1 MPPPA
6 PPPPPRRPSARRD
19 NRASRTVARRE
30 DRKKSKDAAD
40 ILSPSL
46 SSSFSLQAPQ
56 PRNNTSNP
64 TFVTGSDNY
73 HHINQPAHNYS
84 AQQQQQPQRPNDQ
97 LRQPTLQRQQQE
109 RPPKQFSVEEAYGPD
124 FYGSKELG
132 FCYLHPDEQAF
143 WLAGNEAAQRLVLG
157 PNANLAANNA
167 PRMADPFEVR
177 MRFSGQL
184 QHLNATVVSAQKAAQ
199 YAVKY
204 RDLSEDLHSCIL
216 EQLEKVRP

>member
-6 PPPPPRRPSARRD
+6 PPPPPQWPYAGRNNRARR
-19 NRASRTVARRE
+19 RAAKR
-30 DRKKSKDAAD
+30 DGRKKSQDAAD
-40 ILSPSL
+40 VQSPS
-46 SSSFSLQAPQ
+46 SSLSFSSQAPQ
-56 PRNNTSNP
+56 PQIHTSNP
-64 TFVTGSDNY
+64 TFVTGSDTY
-73 HHINQPAHNYS
+73 HHINQPAHDYS
-84 AQQQQQPQRPNDQ
+84 AQQQQQQQQPEDE
-97 LRQPTLQRQQQE
+97 LRQVAFQQQQQ
-109 RPPKQFSVEEAYGPD
+109 RPPKQLTVEEAYGPD

-132 FCYLHPDEQAF
+132 FCYLHPDEPAF

-157 PNANLAANNA
+157 RNPNLAADSA
-167 PRMADPFEVR
+167 PKMADPFEVR